1 MKKNSLILIFLLNST
16 LSLAQ
21 QLISGPML
29 GYVEHQ
35 SALIWLETDTTVHEV
50 SIIWHL
56 KTKPETKNKTTQKR
70 GKFQPF
76 QPWKIELNGL
86 MWNRSEYVY
95 RIILNGKIQNGEYRF
110 VTRPAWARWSKDPA
124 PDFSFMLGSCTY
136 LNDSLYDRPG
146 KPYGQ
151 DPSILKSMSLTT
163 ADFMIW
169 TGDNLYLRE
178 ADWSS
183 AWGIGRRNSVNRAR
197 PELADVLAVRPN
209 YAIWDDH
216 DFGPND
222 SNKSYELSDVS
233 TAFFRDYWGNKT
245 YGEDNKGIYS
255 KFSYSDADFFLLDDR
270 SFRDA
275 NQLPDTIDGKIN
287 PNKRFLGDMQLNW
300 LKNALISSEARF
312 KFIVCGS
319 QVLNAYADK
328 ECMRKYPADFSELT
342 RFIREQKIGGI
353 MVLSGDRHFT
363 ELLKVDGIAG
373 YPLYEYTCSPLT
385 SGPYVKI
392 AETAE
397 GKNPLRVEGSLYADN
412 NYGRV
417 SVRGTGKERRIYIET
432 FNRKGELVWSKDLPE
447 PGNQ

>member
-1 MKKNSLILIFLLNST
+1 MKKNILFLLLLLPYTRAS
-16 LSLAQ
+16 AQ
-21 QLISGPML
+21 RLISGPML

-35 SALIWLETDTTVHEV
+35 SALIWLETDTMVHEV
-50 SIIWHL
+50 GVVWHA
-56 KTKPETKNKTTQKR
+56 KSKPEIENKTMLRR
-70 GKFQPF
+70 GSYKPY

-86 MWNRSEYVY
+86 MWNKTEYVY
-95 RIILNGKIQNGEYRF
+95 RIMLNGKMQTGEYRF
-110 VTRPAWARWSKDPA
+110 FTRPAWARWSKEAA
-124 PDFSFMLGSCTY
+124 PDFSFMLGSCTF
-136 LNDSLYDRPG
+136 LNDSMYDRPG

-151 DPSILKSMSLTT
+151 DPSILKSMAQTP

-183 AWGIGRRNSVNRAR
+183 AWGIGRRNSVHRAR
-197 PELADVLAVRPN
+197 PELTEILTVRPN

-222 SNKSYELSDVS
+222 SNKSYELADVS
-233 TAFFRDYWGNKT
+233 TTYFKDYWGNKT

-275 NQLPDTIDGKIN
+275 NQLPDSTDGKIN
-287 PNKRFLGDMQLNW
+287 MNKRFLGEAQLRW
-300 LKNALISSEARF
+300 LMNSLSSSEARY

-328 ECMRKYPADFSELT
+328 ECMRKYPADFYSLT
-342 RFIREQKIGGI
+342 QFIREQKIGGI
-353 MVLSGDRHFT
+353 VILSGDRHFT
-363 ELLKVDGIAG
+363 ELLKVEGITN
-373 YPLYEYTCSPLT
+373 YPLYEYTCSPIT

-392 AETAE
+392 SETPE

-412 NYGRV
+412 NFGRIT
-417 SVRGTGKERRIYIET
+417 VRGVGKERRIFIET
-432 FNRKGELVWSKDLPE
+432 FNRKGELVWTKELAE
-447 PGNQ
+447 PGN

>member
-169 TGDNLYLRE
+169 T
-178 ADWSS
+178 
-183 AWGIGRRNSVNRAR
+183 
-197 PELADVLAVRPN
+197 
-209 YAIWDDH
+209 
-216 DFGPND
+216 
-222 SNKSYELSDVS
+222 
-233 TAFFRDYWGNKT
+233 
-245 YGEDNKGIYS
+245 
-255 KFSYSDADFFLLDDR
+255 
-270 SFRDA
+270 
-275 NQLPDTIDGKIN
+275 
-287 PNKRFLGDMQLNW
+287 
-300 LKNALISSEARF
+300 
-312 KFIVCGS
+312 
-319 QVLNAYADK
+319 
-328 ECMRKYPADFSELT
+328 
-342 RFIREQKIGGI
+342 
-353 MVLSGDRHFT
+353 
-363 ELLKVDGIAG
+363 
-373 YPLYEYTCSPLT
+373 
-385 SGPYVKI
+385 
-392 AETAE
+392 
-397 GKNPLRVEGSLYADN
+397 
-412 NYGRV
+412 
-417 SVRGTGKERRIYIET
+417 
-432 FNRKGELVWSKDLPE
+432 
-447 PGNQ
+447 